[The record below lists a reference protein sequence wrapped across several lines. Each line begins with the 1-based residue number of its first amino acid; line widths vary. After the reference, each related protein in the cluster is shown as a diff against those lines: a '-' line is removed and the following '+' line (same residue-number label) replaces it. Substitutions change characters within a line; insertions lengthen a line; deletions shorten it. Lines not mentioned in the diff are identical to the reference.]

1 MIDFLHQL
9 DQSITLFINEFH
21 IGFSDSIMQM
31 FSDRWAW
38 TPMYIF
44 IVYMLFRRL
53 GWKKAVIVILSTVLT
68 VTLCDQI
75 AGLVKN
81 SVDRLRPCYDEKMIQ
96 NGLHILESKGG
107 HFGFFS
113 GHAANAFGFAVCT
126 IIGFRNDHKH
136 TYNAY
141 RTWAFVWA
149 AMIGISRIF
158 VGKHYFGD
166 VIVGAMIGATIGYGI
181 GAMTRYCIRRF
192 IEPSMIS

>member
-9 DQSITLFINEFH
+9 DQSTTLFINEFH

-31 FSDRWAW
+31 FSNRWAW

-53 GWKKAVIVILSTVLT
+53 GWKKAVIIILSTVLT

-75 AGLVKN
+75 AGIVKN
-81 SVDRLRPCYDEKMIQ
+81 SVDRLRPCYDEKMLQ
-96 NGLHILESKGG
+96 HGLHILEAKGG

-113 GHAANAFGFAVCT
+113 GHSANAFGFAVCT

-136 TYNAY
+136 TCNAY
-141 RTWAFVWA
+141 RTWVLVWA
-149 AMIGISRIF
+149 AMIGISRVF
-158 VGKHYFGD
+158 VGKHYLGD
-166 VIVGAMIGATIGYGI
+166 VLVGAAIGAAIGYCV
-181 GAMTRYCIRRF
+181 GALTRYCIKRF
-192 IEPSMIS
+192 LERQAA

>member
-1 MIDFLHQL
+1 MIDFLHHV

-31 FSDRWAW
+31 FSNRWAW
-38 TPMYIF
+38 TPLYVF

-53 GWKKAVIVILSTVLT
+53 GWKKATIVILSIVLT

-81 SVDRLRPCYDEKMIQ
+81 SVDRLRPCYDEKMLEH
-96 NGLHILESKGG
+96 GLHILEARGG

-113 GHAANAFGFAVCT
+113 GHSANAFGFAACT

-136 TYNAY
+136 TYKAY
-141 RTWAFVWA
+141 RTWILVLA

-166 VIVGAMIGATIGYGI
+166 VIAGAMIGATIGYGI
-181 GAMTRYCIRRF
+181 GVFTRYCIRRF
-192 IEPSMIS
+192 VDPSKAS